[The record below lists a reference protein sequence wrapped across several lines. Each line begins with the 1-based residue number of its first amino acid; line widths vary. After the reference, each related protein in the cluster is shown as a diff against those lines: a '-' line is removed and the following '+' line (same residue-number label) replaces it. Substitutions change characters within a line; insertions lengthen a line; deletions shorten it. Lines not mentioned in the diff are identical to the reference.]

1 MLLIEFLLRLTANI
15 VCQNQRV
22 EIGVDASKIMIVI
35 VETWRLYASQKLNK
49 INKLKRV
56 FIFIG

>member
-1 MLLIEFLLRLTANI
+1 MLLIEFSLRLPASI